1 MVMKIQAII
10 NKNAGSGKALD
21 AMFALKDAF
30 GDNGLRIEETLYRGH
45 AGQIAREAIA
55 DGCELII
62 AVGGDGTVNEI
73 ANAIIGSNVRLGIV
87 PWGKA
92 NDLAT
97 QHGISCGPE
106 TAVKIIRA
114 GHTRNIDCIRVNGYH
129 YLTSGGIG
137 LGTDVIKTVEGMLN
151 GGKLSKWL
159 VRILGNR
166 IYSFGIIRM
175 LLKKN
180 IIRHAISLSNGHKNY
195 DSCVLSLV
203 VGNQPILAKYFRVL
217 PSAENNDGKFDVCM
231 IKADG
236 SRFCVAF
243 TILQTIRGRH
253 KSSSS
258 ISQARADRLIIKSTQ
273 PLRFFADGEIIMQD
287 KYFEI
292 QIIPRS
298 IKLLTPEE
306 NGDRS

>member
-1 MVMKIQAII
+1 MAMKIQAII

-30 GDNGLRIEETLYRGH
+30 GDNGLRIEETRYRGH
-45 AGQIAREAIA
+45 AGQIAREAVA
-55 DGCELII
+55 DGCELIV

-87 PWGKA
+87 PCGKA

-137 LGTDVIKTVEGMLN
+137 LGTDVIKTVDKMLK
-151 GGKLSKWL
+151 GGRFSKWL
-159 VRILGNR
+159 VRKLGNR
-166 IYSFGIIRM
+166 IYSLGVIRI
-175 LLKKN
+175 LLGNN
-180 IIRHAISLSNGHKNY
+180 IIRHAIRLSNGHENY

-203 VGNQPILAKYFRVL
+203 VGNQ
-217 PSAENNDGKFDVCM
+217 
-231 IKADG
+231 
-236 SRFCVAF
+236 
-243 TILQTIRGRH
+243 
-253 KSSSS
+253 
-258 ISQARADRLIIKSTQ
+258 
-273 PLRFFADGEIIMQD
+273 
-287 KYFEI
+287 
-292 QIIPRS
+292 
-298 IKLLTPEE
+298 
-306 NGDRS
+306 

>member
-1 MVMKIQAII
+1 MKIQAII
-10 NKNAGSGKALD
+10 NKNAGLGKALD
-21 AMFALKDAF
+21 TMFALKDAF
-30 GDNGLRIEETLYRGH
+30 GDNGLRIEETRYRGH
-45 AGQIAREAIA
+45 AGQIARDAVA

-87 PWGKA
+87 PRGKA

-137 LGTDVIKTVEGMLN
+137 LGTDVIKTVDKMLK
-151 GGKLSKWL
+151 GGRFSKWL
-159 VRILGNR
+159 VRKLGNR
-166 IYSFGIIRM
+166 IYSLGIIRILM
-175 LLKKN
+175 RKN
-180 IIRHAISLSNGHKNY
+180 IIRHAIRLSNGHKNY

-217 PSAENNDGKFDVCM
+217 PSAENNDGMFDVCM

-236 SRFCVAF
+236 SRFRVAF
-243 TILQTIRGRH
+243 AVLQTIRGRH
-253 KSSSS
+253 KSLSSVS
-258 ISQARADRLIIKSTQ
+258 EVRADRLIIKSTQ
-273 PLRFFADGEIIMQD
+273 PLRFFADGEIIIQD